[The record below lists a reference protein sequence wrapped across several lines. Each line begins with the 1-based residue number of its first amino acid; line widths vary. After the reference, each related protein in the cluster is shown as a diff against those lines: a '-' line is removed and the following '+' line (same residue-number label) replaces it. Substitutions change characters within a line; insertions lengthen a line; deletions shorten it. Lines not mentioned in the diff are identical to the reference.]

1 MRILSFIIQLVKEA
15 EKDDLFAMASQLTY
29 KLLLAFFPFL
39 IFLMSYLAF
48 LNLDTIYWQTI
59 LAEIIPG
66 EAGGIITVFFD
77 EVISTQNMGV
87 LSISLLFSLFTAS
100 SGFAVVIRC
109 VNQTYGYKNCR
120 SFIKTQLISLAL
132 VVMFAFSLSAMLV
145 LLIFNDI
152 ILDYLS
158 NFIHYPDNFGFIF
171 DILGIVITAGVL
183 LLTTMLVYKLSNCK
197 PVKMKGILPG
207 ALFCVALWIIS
218 SKAFSIYIDNFS
230 SYYKTYGSIAGIF
243 ILMMWLNIVSTSL
256 LLGSEL
262 NSMKSSKDSGDNIEC
277 DKAPSA

>member
-48 LNLDTIYWQTI
+48 LNLDTMYWQTI
-59 LAEIIPG
+59 LEEIIPG

-77 EVISTQNMGV
+77 EVLQNMGV

-120 SFIKTQLISLAL
+120 GFIKTQLISLAL
-132 VVMFAFSLSAMLV
+132 VIMFAFSLSLMLV

-152 ILDYLS
+152 ILGYLS
-158 NFIHYPDNFGFIF
+158 GFIYYPENFAVIF

-183 LLTTMLVYKLSNCK
+183 LLTTMMVYKLSNCK
-197 PVKMKGILPG
+197 PVKMKSILPG
-207 ALFCVALWIIS
+207 AFFCVALWIIS
-218 SKAFSIYIDNFS
+218 SKAFSIYVDNFS

-262 NSMKSSKDSGDNIEC
+262 NSMKSHKDSDDSVVCDN
-277 DKAPSA
+277 APSA